1 MFWACFGCPQ
11 DGKLARA
18 ADDYLQQA
26 AVLVARIDR
35 ECGGT
40 EGNAACHPAVVY
52 VATDSGDA
60 VRLARAW
67 ETGQNRLPS
76 FGFAPGRRVRVV
88 AASDTETQVR
98 GLSLS
103 LSLSLHLSLS
113 LGLSLSAFLLV
124 IYLVSLLPY
133 HSSFLSLDFVHAL
146 SVWVSFL
153 GQRNACS

>member
-1 MFWACFGCPQ
+1 MP
-11 DGKLARA
+11 RA
-18 ADDYLQQA
+18 ASDYLQQA
-26 AVLVARIDR
+26 AVLVARMDI

-52 VATDSGDA
+52 VATDSADA

-76 FGFAPGRRVRVV
+76 IGFAPGRRVRVV

-103 LSLSLHLSLS
+103 LSLCVSPCHLSLLASRFS
-113 LGLSLSAFLLV
+113 LIFSLFGCYACA
-124 IYLVSLLPY
+124 VSMVRGMGQ
-133 HSSFLSLDFVHAL
+133 HRTRVLDFFKTENGCDA
-146 SVWVSFL
+146 
-153 GQRNACS
+153 